1 MAHRNTVVRF
11 SRDYRRPPRWSM
23 GLPLR
28 RSQSRRSLIDPR
40 QWLKLV
46 MLMAVGGLVALPLG
60 ADAVTA
66 VLGPKSES
74 GCRVV
79 KVIDGDTVSLWCSGR
94 GLMKTRLKGF
104 DAPEVFSPACF
115 SEWTSGMAATWHLR
129 RILFSADTITVG
141 FGGTDRYGRALASI
155 AADGRSVSGRM
166 IAEGYAR
173 AYDGGKRG
181 GWCEA

>member
-1 MAHRNTVVRF
+1 MVRRSDFAHM
-11 SRDYRRPPRWSM
+11 SRDYRRPQRWQAEPPRRVRP
-23 GLPLR
+23 G
-28 RSQSRRSLIDPR
+28 RSLSDPR
-40 QWLKLV
+40 QWLRLV
-46 MLMAVGGLVALPLG
+46 MLVAVGGLVALPIG

-66 VLGPKSES
+66 VLGPRSDS

-79 KVIDGDTVSLWCSGR
+79 KVIDGDTISLWCSGR